1 MISVSI
7 IPIAFLALTS
17 SYWICVCVNAR
28 DDVDTRKCTLI
39 PG

>member
-1 MISVSI
+1 MLS
-7 IPIAFLALTS
+7 IPIAFFGLTS
-17 SYWICVCVNAR
+17 LYWNCVCANAR

>member
-1 MISVSI
+1 MIG
-7 IPIAFLALTS
+7 IPIAFWGLTS
-17 SYWICVCVNAR
+17 LYWVCVYANAR